1 MAEPGYAYEV
11 QFKETLDAQ
20 DWHTLTNDVTAQET
34 TTTQTATDSTTNAR
48 NTSTGG
54 AINWDRLRPHRRQR
68 KKGNLLY

>member
-48 NTSTGG
+48 NTSTGSR
-54 AINWDRLRPHRRQR
+54 ARRR
-68 KKGNLLY
+68 NKLGPAEAT